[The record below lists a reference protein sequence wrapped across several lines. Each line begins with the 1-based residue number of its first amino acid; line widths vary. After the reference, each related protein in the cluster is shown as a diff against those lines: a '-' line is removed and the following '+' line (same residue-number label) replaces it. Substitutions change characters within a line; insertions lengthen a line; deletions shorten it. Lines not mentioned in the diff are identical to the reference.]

1 MITSP
6 VLTDV
11 LFALIMATSGLLAGW
26 WLRSRPAASRPEG
39 ESERERHARE
49 ALVRLQELA
58 KHIAGHV
65 GAHSS
70 RVEEI
75 NQELISAGGK
85 ETETVV
91 SAVAKLI
98 GANQQM
104 QQQLASAE
112 QRLEEQARL
121 AETHAAEARTD
132 ALTGLANRRALDDE
146 LARRCAEFR
155 RRGRAFSVVMVDID
169 HFKRFNDAHGHQAGD
184 EVLQGVAK
192 VLRST
197 AREMD
202 TVARYGGEEFL
213 LILPE
218 TPAHDVQEVVRRLCK
233 AVESAKFRSG
243 AGELQVTISLGAAA
257 ATAGEDAAGLVGA
270 RMRRSMPP
278 RRRGATAA
286 IGTTARRIIRSPI
299 ARSRRSKSRR
309 RRKSPSRLQH
319 RQRPRNSATAASLPP
334 RWPAAWPSGAAAAPC
349 RLWPWCGLTIGR
361 AFSPVRGS
369 RRPWRPGTPRPSFCR
384 RAVREMDVVAK
395 YADTSFALLLPGAS
409 VTDLLHIADR
419 IRQTVAGSELAGPA
433 GPFTF
438 TVSVAAATP
447 MKSDETQVFLWRAE
461 EALDTAQKAGGN
473 CCYFHNGQRPETS
486 AAALQQAGAPVA

>member
-257 ATAGEDAAGLVGA
+257 ATAGEDAAGLVKLRGCGA
-270 RMRRSMPP
+270 LCLQGGGAQPRPLARRPEESSDRRS
-278 RRRGATAA
+278 RGA
-286 IGTTARRIIRSPI
+286 
-299 ARSRRSKSRR
+299 
-309 RRKSPSRLQH
+309 
-319 RQRPRNSATAASLPP
+319 
-334 RWPAAWPSGAAAAPC
+334 
-349 RLWPWCGLTIGR
+349 
-361 AFSPVRGS
+361 
-369 RRPWRPGTPRPSFCR
+369 
-384 RAVREMDVVAK
+384 
-395 YADTSFALLLPGAS
+395 
-409 VTDLLHIADR
+409 ADR
-419 IRQTVAGSELAGPA
+419 
-433 GPFTF
+433 
-438 TVSVAAATP
+438 
-447 MKSDETQVFLWRAE
+447 
-461 EALDTAQKAGGN
+461 KAGGGERAHRGCN
-473 CCYFHNGQRPETS
+473 TANAQGTLRPRPVCRHAGPPPGR
-486 AAALQQAGAPVA
+486 AAPRRHPAVCGPGAD